1 MACSDITQGIGRQ
14 CNKTL
19 GGVQKIYI
27 FNNLEDP
34 FTISAD
40 GSEATAMNILL
51 TQSFEFDVTGV
62 GNILEQNVVSSRDT
76 FTSVNTQ
83 TITALLGGMSATKHA
98 TLNFLVQSRAMAVI
112 KDRNSNYHAV
122 GIGQD
127 LNEGID
133 FNNVA
138 TTGGA
143 QSDFN
148 GYTLTGTSIVKDLAP
163 ILDSATV
170 TAFLATVQANV

>member
-1 MACSDITQGIGRQ
+1 MACSDITQGIGKQ
-14 CNKTL
+14 CTNTL

-27 FNNLEDP
+27 FNHLEDP
-34 FTISAD
+34 FTISSD

-51 TQSFEFDVTGV
+51 TQSFEFEIFGP
-62 GNILEQNVVSSRDT
+62 GNILNQDIPDNDN
-76 FTSVNTQ
+76 FTKVNTQ
-83 TITALLGGMSATKHA
+83 TITLLLPRMSASKHA
-98 TLNFLVQSRAMAVI
+98 TINLLIESRPMAVV
-112 KDRNSNYHAV
+112 KDRNGEYHAV
-122 GIGQD
+122 GIGIN
-127 LNEGID
+127 LNEGIK
-133 FNNVA
+133 FGSVL

-143 QSDFN
+143 QGDFN